1 MASFEKAKIIKD
13 SSGDYILIP
22 AGVRVFIDTDKEKF
36 MSGMEQLVRLW
47 PELKDVNI
55 NMIDSGR
62 GQIMAVLPPPREEV
76 RIPVKFAGA
85 HTGYFWILPDSVS
98 LNEAAVQLYGPDHA
112 DPVGFWWW
120 FATNHPE
127 AFKRTLAFAE
137 GVDDAGKE
145 IKKSFT
151 WIYALGGIAVA
162 ILLLNV
168 ISGMQ
173 RGRR

>member
-13 SSGDYILIP
+13 PSGDYILIP
-22 AGVRVFIDTDKEKF
+22 AGVRVFVDTDAEKF
-36 MSGMEQLVRLW
+36 RDGIEQLARFM
-47 PELKDVNI
+47 PEMKDVNMD
-55 NMIDSGR
+55 MIDSGR
-62 GQIMAVLPPPREEV
+62 GQIMVGLPPPRTDV

-112 DPVGFWWW
+112 APVGFWEW